1 MIKLNK
7 LIIKTM
13 NTKFNIG
20 DSVYLMY
27 NNKPTTAT
35 IGRIIISPDKSDAS
49 VIRIIYEIRLD
60 AGTYGI
66 NENKVFATKEE
77 LRDYVF
83 ENEPE
88 EKPQNNDILGEGWGV
103 IIPNDTKKF
112 YTRIYYT
119 FKCLDIETVGDLLNY
134 SAEDLLKMRN
144 FGKRSLNTVRRWLAS
159 FNLKL
164 KGD

>member
-1 MIKLNK
+1 
-7 LIIKTM
+7 M

-49 VIRIIYEIRLD
+49 VIRIIYEIKLD

-66 NENKVFATKEE
+66 SENKVFATKEE

-83 ENEPE
+83 EKEPE
-88 EKPQNNDILGEGWGV
+88 QEIPQNNDILREGWGV
-103 IIPNDTKKF
+103 IIPNNTKKF
-112 YTRIYYT
+112 YTRIYCT
-119 FKCLDIETVGDLLNY
+119 FKCLDIETVGDLLEY
-134 SAEDLLKMRN
+134 SAQDLLEMRN
-144 FGKRSLNTVRRWLAS
+144 FGKSSLNTVRRWLAS

>member
-1 MIKLNK
+1 
-7 LIIKTM
+7 M

-49 VIRIIYEIRLD
+49 VIHIIYEIKLD

-66 NENKVFATKEE
+66 NENKIFATKEE

-83 ENEPE
+83 ADNEIE
-88 EKPQNNDILGEGWGV
+88 MQQQDEQMRKVLNTK
-103 IIPNDTKKF
+103 IIDCDLSFRTIKALLNQPFEIST
-112 YTRIYYT
+112 I
-119 FKCLDIETVGDLLNY
+119 GDLIEY
-134 SAEDLLKMRN
+134 SAKDLLKLRG
-144 FGKRSLNTVRRWLAS
+144 FGRVCLQEVRKFLS
-159 FNLKL
+159 QFDLKL
-164 KGD
+164 EGD